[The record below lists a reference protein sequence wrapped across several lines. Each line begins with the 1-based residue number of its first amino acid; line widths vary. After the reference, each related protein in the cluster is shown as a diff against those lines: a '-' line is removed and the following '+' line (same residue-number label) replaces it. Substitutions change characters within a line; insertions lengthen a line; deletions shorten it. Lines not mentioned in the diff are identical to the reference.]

1 MTGDCWPDRL
11 VGTVPHFYYYY
22 IVNPSEAMIAKRRS
36 LATLISYRAPEL
48 KKSDLYGD
56 LLENIGVQS
65 GKCGFLKRNAGESC
79 SEKDLDFQ
87 EEQLY
92 EYENSLI
99 TDGLHKISQEEI
111 SGLLHGL
118 NGRYVPVGTAGD
130 VVKNPD
136 ILPSGRNLVQ
146 FDPRLVSTRTAWERG
161 QKAGRNHT

>member
-1 MTGDCWPDRL
+1 M
-11 VGTVPHFYYYY
+11 
-22 IVNPSEAMIAKRRS
+22 
-36 LATLISYRAPEL
+36 
-48 KKSDLYGD
+48 
-56 LLENIGVQS
+56 
-65 GKCGFLKRNAGESC
+65 
-79 SEKDLDFQ
+79 
-87 EEQLY
+87 
-92 EYENSLI
+92 I